1 MSVASRVRQVAPS
14 PTLALA
20 ARTKALVK
28 SGVFIADF
36 TAGEPDFDTPAHI
49 KAVAQAA
56 IQEGFTKYTA
66 SSGTPELRQAIVEKL
81 RRDNGLTYQPSQ
93 VVVSCGAKHSLY
105 NIFQVLCERGDE
117 VVIPSPYWVSYA
129 EMVRLAEA
137 TPVLVQTSADRD
149 FKMTPQELDAA
160 ITPRT
165 KALVLNSPSNP
176 VGSVY
181 NRQELR
187 GLSDVLV
194 KRRIWVISDEIYE
207 KITYDGVEAV
217 SIATVESSLLDR
229 ALIVN
234 GVSKTYAMTGWRI
247 GYAAGPAEI
256 MSAIDT
262 LQSHAT
268 SNPTSISQRA
278 ALAAITGDQ
287 QCVTEM
293 VAAFRQR
300 RDLMVQRLQ
309 QIGLRVIRPSG
320 AFYVFCCI
328 KNVKSTAAEVAQW
341 WLEEAKV
348 AVVPGE
354 GFGNADYVRFS
365 FACGEATI
373 RDGMDRIER
382 LLRSSGSAR

>member
-28 SGVFIADF
+28 SGMSIADF

-81 RRDNGLTYQPSQ
+81 RRENGLIYQPSQ

-105 NIFQVLCERGDE
+105 NIFQVLCECGDE

-160 ITPRT
+160 ISPRT

-181 NRQELR
+181 SRQELR
-187 GLSDVLV
+187 GLADVLA

-217 SIATVESSLLDR
+217 SIATVEPSLLDR
-229 ALIVN
+229 AIIVN

-247 GYAAGPAEI
+247 GYAAGPVEI

-268 SNPTSISQRA
+268 SNPASISQRA

-287 QCVTEM
+287 RCVMDM

-309 QIGLRVIRPSG
+309 QMGLRVIRPSG

-328 KNVKSTAAEVAQW
+328 KNVKPTADEVARW

-365 FACGEATI
+365 FACSEAMI
-373 RDGMDRIER
+373 CDGMDRIER
-382 LLRSSGSAR
+382 LLRPSGSAR